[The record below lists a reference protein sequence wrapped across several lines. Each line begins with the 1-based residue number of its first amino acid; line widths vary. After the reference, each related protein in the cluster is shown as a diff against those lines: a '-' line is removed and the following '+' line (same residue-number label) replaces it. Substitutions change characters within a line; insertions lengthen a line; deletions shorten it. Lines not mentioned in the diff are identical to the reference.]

1 MNILNKASQEI
12 LDDEEAHMQMISGWE
27 WIVVMT
33 MWSLISIGT
42 SEASLSDLAVSC
54 NEGHFNLHSV
64 QSITLDCAKKTIY

>member
-12 LDDEEAHMQMISGWE
+12 LDDEEAHMQMISRWE
-27 WIVVMT
+27 WILVMT

-54 NEGHFNLHSV
+54 NEGHFNLYSV
-64 QSITLDCAKKTIY
+64 QLITLDCAKKTIY

>member
-27 WIVVMT
+27 WILVMT

-42 SEASLSDLAVSC
+42 SETSLSDLAVSC
-54 NEGHFNLHSV
+54 NEGHFNLYSV
-64 QSITLDCAKKTIY
+64 